1 MAKIKIALFVLSEV
15 LAAIDGLARSLA
27 QSRSEVM
34 RAALD
39 IGVEFLQQRQSGKA
53 GPPETASR
61 LVPGS
66 SRPSRPRRETLW
78 HCPRPRD
85 WKVGDVLYERAQRI
99 LEERPNWERTAFK
112 KKAAG
117 CGERLAGRRSG
128 SGCRAGAEHGVRPVG
143 RGDVMVLPRYSQ
155 MACSRSEASC
165 LLYHPSGSRSGAVW
179 RLLVWA
185 YSTVQTRNEGG
196 ATTL

>member
-1 MAKIKIALFVLSEV
+1 MAPMAKIKIALFVLSEV

-39 IGVEFLQQRQSGKA
+39 IGVESLQRQSGKA

-112 KKAAG
+112 KRLQAAVSDLQADDPAAVV
-117 CGERLAGRRSG
+117 ER
-128 SGCRAGAEHGVRPVG
+128 
-143 RGDVMVLPRYSQ
+143 VLNGTF
-155 MACSRSEASC
+155 E
-165 LLYHPSGSRSGAVW
+165 LLDEDPDG
-179 RLLVWA
+179 LLPK
-185 YSTVQTRNEGG
+185 
-196 ATTL
+196 